1 MSARLLF
8 RTVSPRTRGRVRGHR
23 GRPVRRRERA
33 VPLGCRVV
41 SGFNPDL
48 NPRPSAAAVRGIA
61 RPPRVAPRPGLRACL
76 QRAFG
81 VGHGFEPE
89 KCVAPARSWAH
100 SSSRPFCSPAL
111 AAGLLPAW
119 GPRCAPAAG
128 LLPVLV
134 TRPITFHPA
143 WEVKHGSRTLLSENA
158 PVAVVA
164 YRRAVAGVD
173 RIAGRFAGHS
183 RSDRPR
189 GVGASLPEI
198 SALRTMHR
206 EMPYPLVYRS

>member
-1 MSARLLF
+1 MLRILEDTKRRCPPAFSSVPYPSARVAARRASVCGL
-8 RTVSPRTRGRVRGHR
+8 VSRERSGWATALNRKSALRRRGPGPLILQTFLQPCPRGR
-23 GRPVRRRERA
+23 A
-33 VPLGCRVV
+33 V
-41 SGFNPDL
+41 
-48 NPRPSAAAVRGIA
+48 
-61 RPPRVAPRPGLRACL
+61 ACL
-76 QRAFG
+76 GPR
-81 VGHGFEPE
+81 
-89 KCVAPARSWAH
+89 CAPS
-100 SSSRPFCSPAL
+100 
-111 AAGLLPAW
+111 AGLLPA
-119 GPRCAPAAG
+119 
-128 LLPVLV
+128 VLV

-158 PVAVVA
+158 PVAVAA

-183 RSDRPR
+183 GSDRPR